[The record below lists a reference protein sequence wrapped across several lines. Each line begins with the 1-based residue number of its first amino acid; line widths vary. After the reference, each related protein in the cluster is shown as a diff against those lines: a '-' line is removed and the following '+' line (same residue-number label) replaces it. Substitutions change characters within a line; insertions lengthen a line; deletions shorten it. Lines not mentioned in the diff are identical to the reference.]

1 MLRKF
6 RETLKNKQR
15 GAIMVFFAIL
25 VPLFLG
31 AIGLAVDA
39 GFLYM
44 QKAKL
49 QDVAD
54 ATALAGAGHLKDENR
69 EDQVEKA
76 VVAFAGANGYVK
88 DKDEAVSSKF
98 PELGDKADASSVTLE
113 ENAAWKIA
121 YAIDTGM
128 KDNDAKEGELRDHV
142 RVVILKRVPT
152 FFIRMLFP
160 EQNEVVVKAV
170 AAAEYVEGEEP
181 EPVISGDTPVI
192 MVGSTN
198 IESLQQYKSSNNIRL
213 GKNFNFPI
221 YTASGNIDPTK
232 LPGTGNLYVNEIPQ
246 HICKASYD
254 KDKKDFVWNPPI
266 NDRRIFYFEHH
277 YPAYADWQY
286 KDDFEKLKEAYDA
299 ERRKADAKYLEVK
312 SRFENEAEAMKQDI
326 DAYKRGDGKKRFIG
340 WDQSEER
347 MINNIREDDKEIELF
362 MQNTYFD
369 KAVDDEG
376 TWGRAKEKSFLTNRQ
391 LLNVDKITSLITD
404 NDIFI
409 ATTGIKYGNIYCL
422 ATGYGLVVSGSK
434 NYFNG
439 TLYTPGK
446 LYVGGEENR
455 FLSDA
460 GNSAEVSILATNV
473 FIGQWYPIVET
484 EVLAESVHFNAEGK
498 KNGKYQDKCIRI
510 TMGNVVD
517 ATKRSDWYVYF
528 GPDASSG
535 SGSGS
540 SSSGSSGSG
549 ASKAHVRLVI

>member
-76 VVAFAGANGYVK
+76 VIAFAGANGYSK
-88 DKDEAVSSKF
+88 DEDEAVSSKF
-98 PELGDKADASSVTLE
+98 PELGDKVDDSSVTLE

-160 EQNEVVVKAV
+160 EQKEVVVKAV
-170 AAAEYVEGEEP
+170 AAAEYVDGEEP
-181 EPVISGDTPVI
+181 VVSGDTPVI
-192 MVGSTN
+192 MVDITN
-198 IESLQQYKSSNNIRL
+198 IESLQQYQSSNNIRL

-221 YTASGNIDPTK
+221 YTRDGNIDPTK

-266 NDRRIFYFEHH
+266 NDRRIFYRKND
-277 YPAYADWQY
+277 YPASADSQY
-286 KDDFEKLKEAYDA
+286 QDDFEKLKEEYDA

-312 SRFENEAEAMKQDI
+312 RKFENEAEAMKQDI

-376 TWGRAKEKSFLTNRQ
+376 TWGNTDKKSFLTNRQ
-391 LLNVDKITSLITD
+391 LLNVRKITSLITD

-409 ATTGIKYGNIYCL
+409 ETTGITYGNIYCL
-422 ATGYGLVVSGSK
+422 ATGYGLVVSGSN

-439 TLYTPGK
+439 TLYTPRE
-446 LYVGGEENR
+446 LYVGGEENH

-473 FIGQWYPIVET
+473 YIGKWCPIVES
-484 EVLAESVHFNAEGK
+484 EVWADSLHFNPEGK
-498 KNGKYQDKCIRI
+498 KNGKYPDKCIRI
-510 TMGNVVD
+510 TMGNFVD
-517 ATKRSDWYVYF
+517 AKNRSDWHVYF
-528 GPDASSG
+528 GPDAS

-549 ASKAHVRLVI
+549 AAKAHVRLVI

>member
-31 AIGLAVDA
+31 VIGLAVDA

-69 EDQVEKA
+69 EEQVKNA
-76 VVAFAGANGYVK
+76 VAAFAGANGY
-88 DKDEAVSSKF
+88 KDEDEAKSSNF
-98 PELGDKADASSVTLE
+98 LELLGKPDDTNVTLE

-121 YAIDTGM
+121 YAIDKNVND
-128 KDNDAKEGELRDHV
+128 KDGVQRDHV

-152 FFIRMLFP
+152 FFIRLLFP
-160 EQNEVVVKAV
+160 EQKEVVVKAV

-181 EPVISGDTPVI
+181 VVSGDTPVI
-192 MVGSTN
+192 MVDITN
-198 IESLQQYKSSNNIRL
+198 IESLQQYQSSNNIRL

-221 YTASGNIDPTK
+221 YTRDGNIDPTK
-232 LPGTGNLYVNEIPQ
+232 LPGTGNLYVNEIPNN
-246 HICKASYD
+246 ICKASYD

-266 NDRRIFYFEHH
+266 NNRRIFYREND
-277 YPAYADWQY
+277 YPAHEDGQY
-286 KDDFEKLKEAYDA
+286 RDDFEKLKEAYDA

-376 TWGRAKEKSFLTNRQ
+376 TWRNTDKKSFLTNRQ
-391 LLNVDKITSLITD
+391 LLNVHKITSLITD

-409 ATTGIKYGNIYCL
+409 ATTGITYGNIYCF
-422 ATGYGLVVSGSK
+422 ATGYGLVVSGSN

-446 LYVGGEENR
+446 LYVGGEENH

-473 FIGQWYPIVET
+473 FIGQWYPIVES
-484 EVLAESVHFNAEGK
+484 EVWADSLHFNAEGK
-498 KNGKYQDKCIRI
+498 KNGKYPDNCIRI

-517 ATKRSDWYVYF
+517 AKNRPLWRVYF

-535 SGSGS
+535 SGSGG

-549 ASKAHVRLVI
+549 AAKAHVRLVI

>member
-31 AIGLAVDA
+31 VIGLAVDA

-69 EDQVEKA
+69 KEQVEKA
-76 VVAFAGANGYVK
+76 IVAFAGANGYGK

-98 PELGDKADASSVTLE
+98 PELGDKVDDSNVTLE

-128 KDNDAKEGELRDHV
+128 EDKDAKKGELRDHV

-192 MVGSTN
+192 FVEGTSAETFQCYESAKN
-198 IESLQQYKSSNNIRL
+198 IVL

-221 YTASGNIDPTK
+221 YIKNGNIDTTK
-232 LPGTGNLYVNEIPQ
+232 LPGTGNLYVSNNVLGTTA
-246 HICKASYD
+246 KYD
-254 KDKKDFVWNPPI
+254 ESTNNIAWDPPI
-266 NDRRIFYFEHH
+266 NNRNVFYAERN
-277 YPAYADWQY
+277 YPARPTSGVYWN
-286 KDDFEKLKEAYDA
+286 DDKKKQEWEDFKKKYDETRA
-299 ERRKADAKYLEVK
+299 KADAKYEEVK
-312 SRFENEAEAMKQDI
+312 NKLISEANTKAQDI
-326 DAYKRGDGKKRFIG
+326 EAYKKGEGIKRYIGLDASGKPYSNIK
-340 WDQSEER
+340 EE
-347 MINNIREDDKEIELF
+347 DKTIELY
-362 MQNTYFD
+362 MSGTYFETT
-369 KAVDDEG
+369 AASPSVFFA
-376 TWGRAKEKSFLTNRQ
+376 WSRSVITNRQ
-391 LLNVDKITSLITD
+391 LKNVKTITTLVSDKPCMIG
-404 NDIFI
+404 
-409 ATTGIKYGNIYCL
+409 TTGITYGNIYL
-422 ATGYGLVVSGSK
+422 LEKDGIGLDIAGRD
-434 NYFNG
+434 NNFNG
-439 TLYTPGK
+439 TLYSPGN
-446 LYVGGEENR
+446 LYVGGKNNH
-455 FLSDA
+455 FLGDTSS
-460 GNSAEVSILATNV
+460 SAEVSIFGKNV
-473 FIGQWYPIVET
+473 YLGKWIPVS
-484 EVLAESVHFNAEGK
+484 ESIDY
-498 KNGKYQDKCIRI
+498 NGD
-510 TMGNVVD
+510 TLVD
-517 ATKRSDWYVYF
+517 AKNDSNWRIYF
-528 GPDASSG
+528 GYDTSASS
-535 SGSGS
+535 SG

-549 ASKAHVRLVI
+549 AAKAHVRLVI

>member
-76 VVAFAGANGYVK
+76 VIAFAGANGYSK
-88 DKDEAVSSKF
+88 DEDEAVSSKF
-98 PELGDKADASSVTLE
+98 PELGDKVDDSSVTLE

-160 EQNEVVVKAV
+160 EQKEVVVKAV

-181 EPVISGDTPVI
+181 VVSVDTPVI
-192 MVGSTN
+192 MVDITN
-198 IESLQQYKSSNNIRL
+198 IESLQQYQSSNNIRL

-221 YTASGNIDPTK
+221 YTRDGNIDPTK

-266 NDRRIFYFEHH
+266 NDRRIFYRKND
-277 YPAYADWQY
+277 YPASADSQY
-286 KDDFEKLKEAYDA
+286 QDDFEKLKEEYDA

-312 SRFENEAEAMKQDI
+312 RKFENEAEAMKQDI

-376 TWGRAKEKSFLTNRQ
+376 TWGNTDKKSFLTNRQ
-391 LLNVDKITSLITD
+391 LLNVRKITSLITD

-409 ATTGIKYGNIYCL
+409 ETTGITYGNIYCL
-422 ATGYGLVVSGSK
+422 ATGYGLVVSGSN

-439 TLYTPGK
+439 TLYTPRE
-446 LYVGGEENR
+446 LYVGGEENH

-473 FIGQWYPIVET
+473 YIGKWCPIVES
-484 EVLAESVHFNAEGK
+484 EIWADSLHFNPEGK
-498 KNGKYQDKCIRI
+498 KNGKYPDKCIRI
-510 TMGNVVD
+510 TMGNFVD
-517 ATKRSDWYVYF
+517 AKNRSDWHVYF

-549 ASKAHVRLVI
+549 AAKAHVRLVI

>member
-6 RETLKNKQR
+6 REILKNKQR

-31 AIGLAVDA
+31 VIGLAVDA

-76 VVAFAGANGYVK
+76 VIAFAGANGYVK
-88 DKDEAVSSKF
+88 DEDEAVSSKF
-98 PELGDKADASSVTLE
+98 PELLGKPDDINVSLE

-121 YAIDTGM
+121 YAIDKNVND
-128 KDNDAKEGELRDHV
+128 KDGVQRDHV

-181 EPVISGDTPVI
+181 VVSGDTPVI
-192 MVGSTN
+192 MVDITD
-198 IESLQQYKSSNNIRL
+198 IKSLQQYQSSNNIRL

-221 YTASGNIDPTK
+221 YTRDGNIDPTK
-232 LPGTGNLYVNEIPQ
+232 LPGTGNLYVNEIPNN
-246 HICKASYD
+246 ICKASYD

-266 NDRRIFYFEHH
+266 NDRRIFYRKND
-277 YPAYADWQY
+277 YPASADSQY
-286 KDDFEKLKEAYDA
+286 QDDFEKLKEAYDA

-312 SRFENEAEAMKQDI
+312 SRFEHEAEAMKQDI
-326 DAYKRGDGKKRFIG
+326 DAYKRGEGKKRFIG

-347 MINNIREDDKEIELF
+347 MINNIKEDDKEIELF
-362 MQNTYFD
+362 MHKTYFD

-376 TWGRAKEKSFLTNRQ
+376 TWGNTDKKSFLTNRQ
-391 LLNVDKITSLITD
+391 LLNVHKITSLITD
-404 NDIFI
+404 NDMFI
-409 ATTGIKYGNIYCL
+409 ATTGITYGNIYCL
-422 ATGYGLVVSGSK
+422 PTGYGLVVSGRK
-434 NYFNG
+434 NDFNG

-446 LYVGGEENR
+446 LYVGGEENH

-473 FIGQWYPIVET
+473 FIGQWYPIVES
-484 EVLAESVHFNAEGK
+484 EVRADSLHFNAEGK
-498 KNGKYQDKCIRI
+498 VIGRYEGKCIRI

-517 ATKRSDWYVYF
+517 AKNRDDWQISF
-528 GPDASSG
+528 GPNPSSG

-549 ASKAHVRLVI
+549 AAKAHVRLVI